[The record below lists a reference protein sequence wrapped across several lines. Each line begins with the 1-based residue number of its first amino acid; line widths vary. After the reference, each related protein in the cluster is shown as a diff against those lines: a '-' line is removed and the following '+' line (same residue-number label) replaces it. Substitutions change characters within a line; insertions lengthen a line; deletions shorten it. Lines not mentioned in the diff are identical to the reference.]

1 MDYFQSIPPESRAE
15 PFVKWAGGK
24 KRLLGAYDSLFPSH
38 FETYHEPFLGGGAVF
53 LFLAHVGRIE
63 RALLSDINAELMH
76 LYRVVRDDVERLIVE
91 LDKYP
96 YEKDFYYELRSR
108 DPLRLDP
115 VCRAARMLYLNRTC
129 FNGLYRVNQHGQ
141 FNVPIGR
148 YDSPVICNAPNLRNV
163 SRLLQGVELQRWS
176 YETVLDVARP
186 GDFVYLDPPYESL
199 SAVDNRSRAE
209 ERFDDTMQGKL
220 FEIFRVL
227 DRRGCLVMLSNASTP
242 LTRQLYH
249 AFDLREVQVPRGGS
263 RKRSRRSRRTELVI
277 RNYA

>member
-1 MDYFQSIPPESRAE
+1 MDFFQSIPPESRAE

-24 KRLLGAYDSLFPSH
+24 KRLLQAYDSLFPSH

-63 RALLSDINAELMH
+63 RALLNDIPDELMN
-76 LYRVVRDDVERLIVE
+76 LYRVVRDDVERLAAE
-91 LDKYP
+91 LETYP
-96 YEKDFYYELRSR
+96 YEKDFYYALRAR

-115 VCRAARMLYLNRTC
+115 LSRAARMLYLNRTC
-129 FNGLYRVNQHGQ
+129 FNGLYRVNQKGQ

-148 YDSPVICNAPNLRNV
+148 YEDPVICNAPNLRNV

-186 GDFVYLDPPYESL
+186 GDFVYLDPPYQSL
-199 SAVDNRSRAE
+199 SAVDSRVSPE
-209 ERFDDTMQGKL
+209 ERFDDSMQGKL
-220 FEIFRVL
+220 FDIFRVL

-242 LTRQLYH
+242 LTRQLYNQY
-249 AFDLREVQVPRGGS
+249 DLREVQVPRAS
-263 RKRSRRSRRTELVI
+263 TRKRGRRARRLELVI
-277 RNYA
+277 RNY